1 MFPNL
6 LQLLRYQLLLIP
18 ESVLLRDPSKPEII
32 LYLIILIPT
41 STVTI
46 SKHSPHAEREEG
58 KTEVYLLNK
67 IPVINK
73 SHVFISLEECF

>member
-18 ESVLLRDPSKPEII
+18 ESVLLQDPSKPEII

-46 SKHSPHAEREEG
+46 SKHSPHAKREEG